1 MEDSASSSSD
11 AVPRPSQQSC
21 TNSQKT
27 FYSVT
32 YALPGQ
38 IAYCIP
44 RMSADPKYRQNL
56 LRLLEAQS
64 GIRYQEINEDTGSLV
79 IAYESGL
86 MSDMEMREH
95 LASLF
100 QAAET
105 TKDTEVTVPPTKEPT
120 ISPSP
125 PQSVTNSR
133 TTEQP
138 EKVAYSVVHSIPGR
152 VRFHVPQIA
161 TDPAYI
167 QRLEALLQSD
177 PVVISKRINRHAASV
192 IITYQPGKVRR
203 PPQQPLQSIFAVAVA
218 YFSSLIESAG
228 ITANISSNK

>member
-11 AVPRPSQQSC
+11 AVPRPLQQSC
-21 TNSQKT
+21 THSQKT

-44 RMSADPKYRQNL
+44 RMSEDPKYRQNL

-100 QAAET
+100 QAAEM
-105 TKDTEVTVPPTKEPT
+105 TKTEVTLTSTKEPI

-125 PQSVTNSR
+125 PQSVTNSQA
-133 TTEQP
+133 TEQP
-138 EKVAYSVVHSIPGR
+138 VKVAYSVVHSIPGR
-152 VRFHVPQIA
+152 VRFHVPKIA
-161 TDPAYI
+161 TDSAYV

-177 PVVISKRINRHAASV
+177 PVVISERINRMAASV

-203 PPQQPLQSIFAVAVA
+203 LPQQPLQSIFAVAVA

-228 ITANISSNK
+228 ITANTSSSK

>member
-11 AVPRPSQQSC
+11 AVPRPSQHSC
-21 TNSQKT
+21 THPEKI

-44 RMSADPKYRQNL
+44 RMSEDPKYRQSL

-64 GIRYQEINEDTGSLV
+64 GIRYQEINADTGSLV
-79 IAYESGL
+79 IAYESGF
-86 MSDMEMREH
+86 MSDIEIHEH

-105 TKDTEVTVPPTKEPT
+105 TNDTEVTLSATKEPI

-125 PQSVTNSR
+125 PQSVTDLQP
-133 TTEQP
+133 TEQP
-138 EKVAYSVVHSIPGR
+138 VKVAYSVVHSIPGR

-161 TDPAYI
+161 TDPAYV

-177 PVVISKRINRHAASV
+177 PVVISERINREAASV
-192 IITYQPGKVRR
+192 IINYQPGKVKRSKDK
-203 PPQQPLQSIFAVAVA
+203 LQSVFAIAVKH
-218 YFSSLIESAG
+218 FSSLIESAG
-228 ITANISSNK
+228 ITANTSNTR